1 MMNEQEIRE
10 KLAGMKKTRKT
21 LSALA
26 LTAALVAIA
35 ALIAYNLLGVVF
47 CQNEAF
53 GQTLAA
59 CDFAKGYTFPGWQ
72 VIFWGMGNQY
82 IMGGQLFD
90 PSPLGIAAMV
100 GTLLVLIICLA
111 LRNKG
116 KNKSKAV
123 KEFLSAACL
132 AYSAVILGFCIAP
145 VALMTATNNLSQFRS
160 NVLDVPGTV
169 FTGTA
174 IAVVIGVVLLVCAA
188 VKCCYGLFL
197 LKQKKLA
204 AQLPKNPQK

>member
-1 MMNEQEIRE
+1 MDEKQVRE

-21 LSALA
+21 LALCS
-26 LTAALVAIA
+26 LIAAVVAIA
-35 ALIAYNLLGVVF
+35 ALIAYNLLGVAF
-47 CQNEAF
+47 CQNEEF

-82 IMGGQLFD
+82 IMGGHLFD
-90 PSPLGIAAMV
+90 PSPLGIVAMV
-100 GTLLVLIICLA
+100 GTLIVLIVCLA

-116 KNKSKAV
+116 KNKSKAI
-123 KEFLSAACL
+123 KEFLSAGFL

-145 VALMTATNNLSQFRS
+145 VALMTATNNLSQFKS

-169 FTGTA
+169 FQGTA
-174 IAVVIGVVLLVCAA
+174 IAVVIGVVLLACAA
-188 VKCCYGLFL
+188 VKCYYGLFL

-204 AQLPKNPQK
+204 AQLPKK